1 MTSVLCDV
9 TLWLEHAKEVRA
21 LCEVI
26 SDPEEKEQMLVVAA
40 GFDRI
45 AELAKE
51 QAMLQKQCR
60 RSTYRPAR
68 ASRAQKRRA
77 RKNAAPKARR
87 ARPFLTKTNE
97 RLPLH
102 SRVEKQLLGHMRHC
116 QNDSKKEAA
125 NPRPAA

>member
-21 LCEVI
+21 LCEMI
-26 SDPEEKEQMLVVAA
+26 SDPEEKEQMMVVAA

-60 RSTYRPAR
+60 RST
-68 ASRAQKRRA
+68 
-77 RKNAAPKARR
+77 
-87 ARPFLTKTNE
+87 
-97 RLPLH
+97 
-102 SRVEKQLLGHMRHC
+102 
-116 QNDSKKEAA
+116 
-125 NPRPAA
+125 

>member
-1 MTSVLCDV
+1 MASLLCDS

-51 QAMLQKQCR
+51 QAMLREQHH
-60 RSTYRPAR
+60 RSTHRPAR
-68 ASRAQKRRA
+68 AWRAQKRRA

-87 ARPFLTKTNE
+87 ARPFLTKSNE
-97 RLPLH
+97 RLSLH
-102 SRVEKQLLGHMRHC
+102 PELKSSHSVARAEWQQKRSRPRG
-116 QNDSKKEAA
+116 AA
-125 NPRPAA
+125 A